1 MAGQERVGTEA
12 GGGSALEL
20 TGKVPFLWALVA
32 LVLVALG
39 GAAAFV
45 VLGATRGPRPPF
57 LDAGSTN
64 AAPLPRAASAP
75 GTLTLAGSGSNLPVT
90 RALVEAFRERH
101 PEARL
106 LVHASI
112 GSGGGVRAVM
122 DGAVD
127 VGLIS
132 RPLTEEEG
140 RIGLVVVPYARTAV
154 VVARHPGAPAE
165 CLSSG
170 ELPELYSGMRQVWKD
185 GSRVVVLQRERGDS
199 SFLAASRLVPGLA
212 ESNDAAHRE
221 GRWRVLYDDRSMQ
234 EALVTTEGAVGI
246 FDLGAIVAQRLPIQ
260 VLCLDGVTPSAGTL
274 ASGEY
279 PLWKDLAFVARGPL
293 EGRAAEL
300 TGFALSAEGR
310 EIIAGL
316 GYLPLPIAAAGAD
329 AAPTALPVA
338 TAPIAPPPNSDGGA
352 P

>member
-1 MAGQERVGTEA
+1 M
-12 GGGSALEL
+12 
-20 TGKVPFLWALVA
+20 
-32 LVLVALG
+32 
-39 GAAAFV
+39 
-45 VLGATRGPRPPF
+45 
-57 LDAGSTN
+57 
-64 AAPLPRAASAP
+64 
-75 GTLTLAGSGSNLPVT
+75 
-90 RALVEAFRERH
+90 EAFRKRH

-122 DGAVD
+122 DGAID

-132 RPLTEEEG
+132 RPLTEEEA
-140 RIGLVVVPYARTAV
+140 RLGLVVVPYARTAV
-154 VVARHPGAPAE
+154 VVATHPGVPAE
-165 CLSSG
+165 CLSSA
-170 ELPELYSGMRQVWKD
+170 ELPNLYSGIRSVWKE
-185 GSRVVVLQRERGDS
+185 GGRVVVLQRERGDS

-246 FDLGAIVAQRLPIQ
+246 FDLGAIASQRLPIQ
-260 VLCLDGVTPSAGTL
+260 VLCLDGVAPSAEAL

-300 TGFALSAEGR
+300 AGFALSAEGR
-310 EIIAGL
+310 ERIAGL

-329 AAPTALPVA
+329 AAPTALPAA
-338 TAPIAPPPNSDGGA
+338 TAPTAPPPSSDGGA